1 MMFHVSANT
10 ANRRRGKTSNN
21 QLPAGLARYA
31 LNIIRERYIDFGP
44 TLAREKLAEL
54 DDHQSTETVRSL
66 RVKAGLRV
74 PRKQRVCHSLSDS
87 TFFTVYHFNQ

>member
-1 MMFHVSANT
+1 MDEV
-10 ANRRRGKTSNN
+10 NRLKTSRGKTSNN